1 MEHQLALWGKILQD
15 YADLLPALLLASLGS
30 IVRLLL
36 KGCSLTLK
44 EAVRDVIIGMFACIM
59 TFFFL
64 YDKVGQALMFFFSCA
79 SGIMSYEFLAFL
91 PKAGLEVLRKAF
103 DRIKNSLSKSE

>member
-1 MEHQLALWGKILQD
+1 MEHQITLWAQILAD
-15 YADLLPALLLASLGS
+15 YDDLLPCLLLAALGS
-30 IVRLLL
+30 IVRLIL
-36 KGCSLTLK
+36 KGCSLTLR
-44 EAVRDVIIGMFACIM
+44 EALRDVLIGVFACLM

-91 PKAGLEVLRKAF
+91 PKASLEVLKKLF
-103 DRIKNSLSKSE
+103 DKIKSRLK